1 MSYLELDRYA
11 MLGDKERQIG
21 RCYRRGEERV
31 KTRLKEQHDNLRQ
44 DIVGYID
51 WNENILKKWKWYCRG
66 KIKREFTSLRQK
78 EVFEDFEQLE
88 AKGLLSPGNYET
100 LKDFFT
106 SSEKNVKALELIDE
120 KVNDM
125 YLSVKGIPIFMPY
138 WNAEYEISKI
148 PKILVRHPPIYS
160 LIKFNYSN
168 SRRILEDGVMFGAP
182 IPEPILPSTSMMDQS
197 LIDLSSSEEE
207 WTTFNGNKCIYG
219 NQDTEQ
225 NFFISENGSII
236 KGRGWEKVRESENG
250 LNLCFL
256 GLETHR
262 TGHLTEKA
270 IDAATYLLQFG
281 LVNGLIA
288 KDYDIISFPTPVSE
302 KRSNH
307 FTEKQNNKRQRTD
320 NT

>member
-21 RCYRRGEERV
+21 RCYRDGEERV
-31 KTRLKEQHDNLRQ
+31 KTRLKEQHDNLLQ
-44 DIVGYID
+44 IIVGYID
-51 WNENILKKWKWYCRG
+51 WSDNIFNSWKWYCRRI
-66 KIKREFTSLRQK
+66 IKSEFSVLK
-78 EVFEDFEQLE
+78 EKKVFEDFERLE
-88 AKGLLSPGNYET
+88 AEGLLSPGNYET

-106 SSEKNVKALELIDE
+106 NSEKNVKALELIDE

-138 WNAEYEISKI
+138 WNVEYEIYNTVEDI
-148 PKILVRHPPIYS
+148 RYIFN
-160 LIKFNYSN
+160 LIKFHYSN

-182 IPEPILPSTSMMDQS
+182 IPEPTLPSTSMMDQS
-197 LIDLSSSEEE
+197 SIDSSSSEEE
-207 WTTFNGNKCIYG
+207 WTTFNGSKCIYG
-219 NQDTEQ
+219 NHDTKQ

-250 LNLCFL
+250 LNFCFL
-256 GLETHR
+256 GLETYK
-262 TGHLTEKA
+262 TGHLTQKA
-270 IDAATYLLQFG
+270 LDAATYLLQFG
-281 LVNGLIA
+281 LANGLIA

-307 FTEKQNNKRQRTD
+307 FTEKQNSKRQRIY
-320 NT
+320 NK